1 MKIVPPQLL
10 PKLLGIRFDKIT
22 QNGMNELDIFKTLT
36 LVRVIFWE
44 FFFFFFC
51 YFASKILGNF
61 FIIIFGYLR
70 TSKKYV
76 LVKFYFSEVWTTLF
90 RFLLF

>member
-1 MKIVPPQLL
+1 MKIVPPQPL

-44 FFFFFFC
+44 FFFFFVTLQVK
-51 YFASKILGNF
+51 YWE
-61 FIIIFGYLR
+61 IFSL
-70 TSKKYV
+70 
-76 LVKFYFSEVWTTLF
+76 
-90 RFLLF
+90 

>member
-1 MKIVPPQLL
+1 MKIVPPQPL

-44 FFFFFFC
+44 FFFFFFFVTLQVK
-51 YFASKILGNF
+51 YWE
-61 FIIIFGYLR
+61 IFSL
-70 TSKKYV
+70 
-76 LVKFYFSEVWTTLF
+76 
-90 RFLLF
+90 

>member
-44 FFFFFFC
+44 FFFFFVTLQIK
-51 YFASKILGNF
+51 YLE
-61 FIIIFGYLR
+61 IFSL
-70 TSKKYV
+70 
-76 LVKFYFSEVWTTLF
+76 
-90 RFLLF
+90 

>member
-1 MKIVPPQLL
+1 MKIVPPQPL

-44 FFFFFFC
+44 FFFFFVTLQIK
-51 YFASKILGNF
+51 YLE
-61 FIIIFGYLR
+61 IFSL
-70 TSKKYV
+70 
-76 LVKFYFSEVWTTLF
+76 
-90 RFLLF
+90 

>member
-1 MKIVPPQLL
+1 MKIVPSQLL

-22 QNGMNELDIFKTLT
+22 QNAMNELDIFKTLT
-36 LVRVIFWE
+36 LVRVVFWE
-44 FFFFFFC
+44 FLFFFC
-51 YFASKILGNF
+51 YFASKIFGNF

-90 RFLLF
+90 GFLLF

>member
-1 MKIVPPQLL
+1 MKIVPPQPL

-44 FFFFFFC
+44 FFFFFFVTLQIK
-51 YFASKILGNF
+51 YWE
-61 FIIIFGYLR
+61 IFSL
-70 TSKKYV
+70 
-76 LVKFYFSEVWTTLF
+76 
-90 RFLLF
+90 

>member
-44 FFFFFFC
+44 FFFFFFFVTLQVK
-51 YFASKILGNF
+51 YWE
-61 FIIIFGYLR
+61 IFSL
-70 TSKKYV
+70 
-76 LVKFYFSEVWTTLF
+76 
-90 RFLLF
+90 